1 MNHEQKLREKQQSR
15 KDIYLYLV
23 RYFKSNGCA
32 PAYSEIAEGTDWSI
46 TTVQRTMS
54 EFAKSDLIRIIHENV
69 PRAYTLNGYAFKKIK
84 ESR

>member
-32 PAYSEIAEGTDWSI
+32 PAYSEIAEGTDWSM

-54 EFAKSDLIRIIHENV
+54 DFIKSDLVKVVKDNV
-69 PRAYTLNGYAFKKIK
+69 PRAYTLTGYEFKKVK